1 MTDFGE
7 QSRKDRARARVA
19 ARFDQERPRRRTK
32 ASSEHPEES
41 GEARRERPSRERE
54 LRSERET
61 RREREARND
70 REIRSERERRTNRE
84 PQGERSPQSEE
95 QLEKDSAQQRLSFGS
110 VFIGL
115 LESYGI
121 KFIAV
126 LALVALLVLSF
137 FVGSILRSC
146 ANEAQQGT
154 SSSSIISV
162 QPSAGTQTSTANS
175 SGTTSSSS
183 ASSNSGS
190 AASSQGQAGSSSV
203 LSKISAAAA
212 EKRASI
218 EEDDVKISDVLEE
231 SLVKQI
237 EAQAKVNKDT
247 AWIAT
252 HPSEYAFDG
261 WAVQYKILKLA
272 AEEPAATT
280 YVREWP
286 ELYPAE
292 DQNLKSPHAIQGTTT
307 GPKNIPQLYQW
318 DPRWGYTVYSS
329 TAFGMTGCCPTTL
342 AMVYQGLTGKTDM
355 TPYDMGV
362 LAANDGYMSE
372 YEGTDAFFL
381 INEAQGLGLNCYEI
395 YLATESMIAALEN
408 GDVLIANVG
417 PGDFTNDGHF
427 IVVTGL
433 KDGKLIVNDPYS
445 MQRSEK
451 LWDPD
456 EVMNQCK
463 AVFAYSK
470 A

>member
-1 MTDFGE
+1 MPDSE
-7 QSRKDRARARVA
+7 AQKRKDRARARVA
-19 ARFDQERPRRRTK
+19 ARRNRARQE
-32 ASSEHPEES
+32 
-41 GEARRERPSRERE
+41 
-54 LRSERET
+54 ET
-61 RREREARND
+61 SN
-70 REIRSERERRTNRE
+70 
-84 PQGERSPQSEE
+84 
-95 QLEKDSAQQRLSFGS
+95 
-110 VFIGL
+110 GL
-115 LESYGI
+115 
-121 KFIAV
+121 KFMAAV
-126 LALVALLVLSF
+126 AIIALLLASF
-137 FVGSILRSC
+137 FVGTVLRFC
-146 ANEAQQGT
+146 AGEAQDNVTSSTAQ
-154 SSSSIISV
+154 SSSSS
-162 QPSAGTQTSTANS
+162 PNS
-175 SGTTSSSS
+175 SSQN
-183 ASSNSGS
+183 ASNSKP
-190 AASSQGQAGSSSV
+190 A
-203 LSKISAAAA
+203 LSTVGARAA
-212 EKRASI
+212 EKLEQAI
-218 EEDDVKISDVLEE
+218 LEKEAEEEDKVKISDILEE
-231 SLVKQI
+231 NLVKQI

-247 AWIAT
+247 AWIAA
-252 HPSEYAFDG
+252 HLSEYAYDG

-280 YVREWP
+280 YIREWP

-292 DQNLKSPHAIQGTTT
+292 DQNLKSPHAVTGKKT
-307 GPKNIPQLYQW
+307 GPHNIPQLYQW

-372 YEGTDAFFL
+372 NEGTDAYFL

-395 YLATESMIAALEN
+395 YLATESMMASLEN

-427 IVVTGL
+427 IVITGL

-445 MQRSEK
+445 KQRSEK

-463 AVFAYSK
+463 AVFAYSR

>member
-1 MTDFGE
+1 MPNTDE
-7 QSRKDRARARVA
+7 QNRKERARARVA
-19 ARFDQERPRRRTK
+19 EYLDNEQSQRRENKTTSR
-32 ASSEHPEES
+32 HPEQ
-41 GEARRERPSRERE
+41 GNRRKKP
-54 LRSERET
+54 T
-61 RREREARND
+61 D
-70 REIRSERERRTNRE
+70 
-84 PQGERSPQSEE
+84 SPKQK
-95 QLEKDSAQQRLSFGS
+95 LTVGS

-115 LESYGI
+115 LESYGL

-126 LALVALLVLSF
+126 LAIIAVLVVSF
-137 FVGSILRSC
+137 FAGTVLRSC
-146 ANEAQQGT
+146 ANESKHNSTDT
-154 SSSSIISV
+154 SSI
-162 QPSAGTQTSTANS
+162 P
-175 SGTTSSSS
+175 SSS
-183 ASSNSGS
+183 ATASTSSTDGSADNSSSNE
-190 AASSQGQAGSSSV
+190 ADSSDEPS
-203 LSKISAAAA
+203 LHKIALLVA
-212 EKRASI
+212 EKKEQLVE
-218 EEDDVKISDVLEE
+218 EEDAVQISDILEE
-231 SLVKQI
+231 NLVKKI
-237 EAQAKVNKDT
+237 EAQAKVNKDS
-247 AWIAT
+247 AWIAK
-252 HPSEYAFDG
+252 HPSEYAYDG

-395 YLATESMIAALEN
+395 YLATESMLAALEN

-445 MQRSEK
+445 KQRSEK